1 MAKASKKITAEFLKK
16 KQKELTARE
25 KHTIEVNGESYSVEI
40 DKHFTKSKI
49 SDLST
54 DIGQFAVDLFS
65 DDKYKDVDNTRINIM
80 TQKYIF
86 AMLIKH
92 FTDIDISTDTVDALL
107 TVDVLD
113 DLGLL
118 TEVVSLMTEEEV
130 EKAITEINERM
141 SVATEELKKRIGELS
156 IELEEIEKEE
166 LEEEELEEE
175 NTEEA
180 KEEAK

>member
-1 MAKASKKITAEFLKK
+1 MAKASKKLTAEFLKK

-25 KHTIEVNGESYSVEI
+25 KHTIEVNGETYSVEI

-54 DIGQFAVDLFS
+54 DIGQFAIDLFS
-65 DDKYKDVDNTRINIM
+65 DDKYKDVDNTKINIM

-86 AMLIKH
+86 AMIIKY
-92 FTDIDISTDTVDALL
+92 FTDIEIPNDTTDALL
-107 TVDVLD
+107 TVNVLD

-118 TEVVSLMTEEEV
+118 KEVVSLMDEEEV
-130 EKAITEINERM
+130 EKAVADINERM
-141 SVATEELKKRIGELS
+141 SIATEELSKRIGELS

-166 LEEEELEEE
+166 SEEK

-180 KEEAK
+180 KEETK

>member
-1 MAKASKKITAEFLKK
+1 MAKASKKLTAEFLKK

-25 KHTIEVNGESYSVEI
+25 KHTIEVNGETYSVEI

-54 DIGQFAVDLFS
+54 DIGQFAIDLFS
-65 DDKYKDVDNTRINIM
+65 DDKYKDVDSTKINIM

-86 AMLIKH
+86 AMIIKY
-92 FTDIDISTDTVDALL
+92 FTDIEIPNDTTDALL
-107 TVDVLD
+107 TVNVLD

-118 TEVVSLMTEEEV
+118 KEVVSLMDEEEV
-130 EKAITEINERM
+130 EKAVADINERM
-141 SVATEELKKRIGELS
+141 SIATEELSKRIGELS

-166 LEEEELEEE
+166 LEEK

-180 KEEAK
+180 KEETE

>member
-1 MAKASKKITAEFLKK
+1 MAKASKKLTAEFLKK

-25 KHTIEVNGESYSVEI
+25 KHTIEVNGETYSVEI

-54 DIGQFAVDLFS
+54 DIGQFAIDLFS
-65 DDKYKDVDNTRINIM
+65 DDKYKDVDSTKINIM

-86 AMLIKH
+86 AMIIKY
-92 FTDIDISTDTVDALL
+92 FTDIEIPNDTTDALL
-107 TVDVLD
+107 TVNVLD

-118 TEVVSLMTEEEV
+118 KEVVSLMDEEEV
-130 EKAITEINERM
+130 EKTVKDINERM
-141 SVATEELKKRIGELS
+141 SIATEELSKRIGELS

-166 LEEEELEEE
+166 SEEK

-180 KEEAK
+180 KEETK

>member
-1 MAKASKKITAEFLKK
+1 MAKASKKLTAEFLKK

-25 KHTIEVNGESYSVEI
+25 KHTIEVNGETYSVEI

-54 DIGQFAVDLFS
+54 DIGQFAIDLFS
-65 DDKYKDVDNTRINIM
+65 DDKYKDVDNTKINIM

-86 AMLIKH
+86 AMIIKY
-92 FTDIDISTDTVDALL
+92 FTDIEIPNDTTDALL
-107 TVDVLD
+107 TVNVLD

-118 TEVVSLMTEEEV
+118 KEVVSLMDEEEV
-130 EKAITEINERM
+130 EKAVADINERM
-141 SVATEELKKRIGELS
+141 SIATEELSKRIGELS

-166 LEEEELEEE
+166 LEEK

-180 KEEAK
+180 KEETK

>member
-1 MAKASKKITAEFLKK
+1 MAKASKKLTAEFLKK

-25 KHTIEVNGESYSVEI
+25 KHTIEVNGETYSVEI

-54 DIGQFAVDLFS
+54 DIGQFAIDLFS
-65 DDKYKDVDNTRINIM
+65 DDKYKDVDSTKINIM

-86 AMLIKH
+86 AMIIKY
-92 FTDIDISTDTVDALL
+92 FTDIEIPNDTADALL
-107 TVDVLD
+107 TVNVLD

-118 TEVVSLMTEEEV
+118 KEVVSLMDEDEV
-130 EKAITEINERM
+130 EKTVKDINERM
-141 SVATEELKKRIGELS
+141 SIATEELSKRIGELS

-166 LEEEELEEE
+166 LEEK

-180 KEEAK
+180 KEETE

>member
-1 MAKASKKITAEFLKK
+1 MAKASKKLTAEFLKK

-25 KHTIEVNGESYSVEI
+25 KHTIEVNGETYSVEI

-54 DIGQFAVDLFS
+54 DIGQFAIDLFS
-65 DDKYKDVDNTRINIM
+65 DDKYKDVDNTKINIM

-86 AMLIKH
+86 AMIIKY
-92 FTDIDISTDTVDALL
+92 FTDIEIPNDTTDALL
-107 TVDVLD
+107 TVNVLD

-118 TEVVSLMTEEEV
+118 KEVVSLMDEEEV
-130 EKAITEINERM
+130 EKAVADINERM
-141 SVATEELKKRIGELS
+141 SIATEELSKRIGELS

-166 LEEEELEEE
+166 LEEK

-180 KEEAK
+180 KEETE